1 VTDKTTTR
9 DALDA
14 VMQEVLSIAKTER
27 NSFHG
32 FMYRG
37 VEAVMNTIGPALRKH
52 HIVPFPEVVRLDS
65 RDVLTKRG
73 DTNREVTVWVK
84 YTFKGPAGD
93 SEVIVVPG
101 EAQDSGASAV
111 SKAMAVAQR
120 IGYLQALAIPT
131 VGPDP
136 ESSDFER
143 GTDKVVSLKKLIW
156 EEGKERGWVL
166 PDDNYERL
174 AEEFTTWSEGLLLE
188 QADEKLLQGFVNFL
202 KPPRKMQRKQ
212 PGGQP

>member
-1 VTDKTTTR
+1 MNDQPTTR
-9 DALDA
+9 DALEA
-14 VMQEVLSIAKTER
+14 VMQEVRAIAKTER
-27 NSFHG
+27 NSFHN

-37 VEAVMNTIGPALRKH
+37 VEAVMNTVGPALRRH
-52 HIVPFPEVVRLDS
+52 RIVPLPEVVRLDS

-101 EAQDSGASAV
+101 EAQDAGASAV

-131 VGPDP
+131 VGADP
-136 ESSDFER
+136 ESTDVER
-143 GTDKVVSLKKLIW
+143 GTDRTVALKQAIW
-156 EEGKERGWVL
+156 AESKQRGWVL
-166 PDDNYERL
+166 EDDTYERL
-174 AEEFTTWSEGLLLE
+174 GEEFSLWSQGVMLE
-188 QADEKLLQGFVNFL
+188 QADAQLLQEFLDFL
-202 KPPRKMQRKQ
+202 KPRRKMQRKPQ
-212 PGGQP
+212 GGAA